1 MAVTEPQVR
10 SIRLFTD
17 AIAKRRQEND
27 GLAYL
32 SDWQVHSAHLTAGAI
47 SSLAFGSEVGPLYV
61 PMPTG
66 SGKTTG
72 AIWGIIKVAQEFPD
86 QRVCFMTKYTD
97 AVEKVHAALA
107 DELGEEAVGY
117 YHSEAFVSKD
127 QELRKRIVVVTHN
140 FIEHNKGKLDDRDLF
155 VVDEAIYATGE
166 ASLRLQ
172 DFMEVRSWATTNNI
186 MPEAF
191 TALSDLAMSLDQ
203 KLRSDNKKYIAA
215 PHELDRQWARE
226 IAFDLKLSDHSQTI
240 VDNSRLVA
248 VQRFCEALLEG
259 LVFLSQGQRSKNSYD
274 PRFSAAVLGI
284 PRIDK
289 TVILSATG
297 GMLYDIAGPF
307 QQDQGSRDYWTP
319 PSFQRLRLV
328 QMSGPDLK
336 GHYTTWKTSKSKD
349 QVVAYVDWILS
360 VIPQTS
366 IYMTI
371 PKAVID
377 GCLRSYLGASATGD
391 IDYPLKIERHNKTV
405 YVSNHARSVGSNAFK
420 DCDAVVY
427 LWDNH
432 LPSAVSV
439 QRFHT
444 LADESIT
451 DEALLDA
458 NGGSLVGNY
467 KRIREAQYLDNMMQ
481 QIGRGNVRA
490 IDENAIAGSMTAYV
504 HTTNN
509 DRFVRLAAQYP
520 DSVTDKLEYEGIAVS
535 KPTGR
540 LAQIIAHLRNHGDH
554 QDVEATAVE
563 QALGF
568 KLRRYG
574 RDLENDW
581 DLAMLGYR
589 YQKGG
594 RGRGKSAKFIYT
606 QSGNRKPI
614 SGGS

>member
-47 SSLAFGSEVGPLYV
+47 SSIADGYEVGPLYV

-72 AIWGIIKVAQEFPD
+72 AIWGMLKVAQEFPD
-86 QRVCFMTKYTD
+86 QRLCFMAKYTE
-97 AVEKVHAALA
+97 AVEKVHAALVA
-107 DELGEEAVGY
+107 QLGEDTVGY
-117 YHSEAFVSKD
+117 YHAEAFVNKD
-127 QELRKRIVVVTHN
+127 QELAKRIIIVTHN
-140 FIEHNKGKLDDRDLF
+140 FIEHNRGRLDGRDLF

-172 DFMEVRSWATTNNI
+172 DFLDARSWATTNNI

-191 TALSDLAMSLDQ
+191 IKLSDLAMSLDQ
-203 KLRSDNKKYIAA
+203 KLRANGKKYIAV
-215 PHELDRQWARE
+215 PHEADRPWAKE

-240 VDNSRLVA
+240 SDNIRLVA

-259 LVFLSQGQRSKNSYD
+259 LVFLSQGQKSKDSYD
-274 PRFSAAVLGI
+274 PIFSAAVLGI

-307 QQDQGSRDYWTP
+307 QQDSGSRGYWTP
-319 PSFQRLRLV
+319 PSFRSLKMV
-328 QMSGPDLK
+328 QLSGPDLQ
-336 GHYTTWKTSKSKD
+336 GHYRTWKSQRNKD
-349 QVVAYVDWILS
+349 KVVAYVDWLIAT
-360 VIPQTS
+360 IPEPS
-366 IYMTI
+366 IYMTM

-377 GCLRSYLGASATGD
+377 GCLRSYLNAPATGELN
-391 IDYPLKIERHNKTV
+391 YPLKLERHNKTV
-405 YVSNHARSVGSNAFK
+405 HISNHARSVGSNAFK
-420 DCDAVVY
+420 DCDAVAY
-427 LWDNH
+427 LWDNF
-432 LPSAVSV
+432 LPSAVAV

-444 LADESIT
+444 LADEPIT
-451 DEALLDA
+451 DDALLEA

-490 IDENAIAGSMTAYV
+490 IDKDAIAGKMTAYV
-504 HTTNN
+504 LTTNN
-509 DRFVRLAAQYP
+509 DRFIRLAAQYP
-520 DSVTDKLEYEGIAVS
+520 DCMTDKPEYDGIAVS
-535 KPTGR
+535 QPTGR
-540 LAQIIAHLRNHGDH
+540 LARIIDYLGSHGDK
-554 QDVEATAVE
+554 QDVEAKTVE
-563 QALGF
+563 DALGF
-568 KLRRYG
+568 ELRRYST
-574 RDLENDW
+574 DLEGNW
-581 DLAMLGYR
+581 DLMMLGYT

-594 RGRGKSAKFIYT
+594 RGRGKSARFLYDKGHDKT
-606 QSGNRKPI
+606 
-614 SGGS
+614 